1 MNDKYMNRYRIPS
14 SRCPG
19 HDYNHGAYHVVIC
32 TQKRVHYFGEIVRND
47 EFRGRGNDEYRRDAK
62 FCVSTPKFCVSTPNC
77 APVMIFTPIGEYLN
91 QCIKNV
97 TDHCPYAEIPYW
109 QIMPNHVHLIVFID
123 GDKTPYK
130 RREFS
135 KINRDKSNVNNPTVE
150 TQNFASLQRDS
161 FRSPGDSTPSP
172 RDSSPPKIENMAGWL
187 SIAIRCIKRAVTAYS
202 RENKIPFQW
211 QSRFYDRIMRDMD
224 EMSKTIDYVL
234 NNVAAWDVDHEN
246 DIDIP

>member
-32 TQKRVHYFGEIVRND
+32 TQKRVHYLGEIIRND
-47 EFRGRGNDEYRRDAK
+47 G
-62 FCVSTPKFCVSTPNC
+62 VPT
-77 APVMIFTPIGEYLN
+77 MIYSPIGEYLN
-91 QCIKNV
+91 QCIENV
-97 TDHCPYAEIPYW
+97 TVHCPYAEIPYW
-109 QIMPNHVHLIVFID
+109 QVTPNHVHLIVFID

-130 RREFS
+130 RRKFS
-135 KINRDKSNVNNPTVE
+135 KINCDTPTVNNPTVNNPTVE
-150 TQNFASLQRDS
+150 TQIFASLQRDS
-161 FRSPGDSTPSP
+161 FRSPGDST
-172 RDSSPPKIENMAGWL
+172 SSPQKIENMAGWL

-224 EMSKTIDYVL
+224 ETSKTIDYVL
-234 NNVAAWDVDHEN
+234 NNVAAWNVDHEN